1 MCSALRFATLE
12 LCAISSDVLVLSALR
27 LSMWHL
33 HLQRIRWRHLA
44 FPWFAAFRISIHVS
58 TICMDDFAVRVLA
71 QRKSVSACAIWGAG
85 GFRAMSE
92 KKRALSGPG
101 EPGNFGPAG
110 DPLLPPVSK
119 KHVAEKLERGRL
131 ELEREDAQQQEFRR
145 IVAQWENVAEEL
157 SSTMVYDKATDE
169 FKSIDELSNDDEE
182 EAEGK
187 LRDEDDVVE
196 LTMPEPPQPASA
208 TLLAHSRPAPSK
220 LPRPMPT
227 LELKQIRD
235 KLREAKTFFATAE
248 AAQLDNG
255 AVGSAAG
262 SSGAAG
268 SGQHGGSQHDDV

>member
-1 MCSALRFATLE
+1 
-12 LCAISSDVLVLSALR
+12 
-27 LSMWHL
+27 MWHL

-71 QRKSVSACAIWGAG
+71 QMKSVSACAIWGAG

-92 KKRALSGPG
+92 ESRALSGPG

-131 ELEREDAQQQEFRR
+131 ELEREDAQQQEFRKF
-145 IVAQWENVAEEL
+145 AEEF

-182 EAEGK
+182 
-187 LRDEDDVVE
+187 DEVVE
-196 LTMPEPPQPASA
+196 VSMPEAPQPASA
-208 TLLAHSRPAPSK
+208 TQPASARPAK
-220 LPRPMPT
+220 LPRPNPKR
-227 LELKQIRD
+227 LLGVKVEPQVPRD
-235 KLREAKTFFATAE
+235 IDREVMDVLHKLNKAEDANATAE
-248 AAQLDNG
+248 AAQPDSG
-255 AVGSAAG
+255 AAGSAAG

-268 SGQHGGSQHDDV
+268 SGQHGGSQHADVQQGGKSEKRRGFQVPEDVKLPKAQAKVAQ

>member
-1 MCSALRFATLE
+1 
-12 LCAISSDVLVLSALR
+12 
-27 LSMWHL
+27 
-33 HLQRIRWRHLA
+33 
-44 FPWFAAFRISIHVS
+44 
-58 TICMDDFAVRVLA
+58 MDDFAVRVLA

-131 ELEREDAQQQEFRR
+131 ELEREDAQQQESRKF
-145 IVAQWENVAEEL
+145 AEEF

-169 FKSIDELSNDDEE
+169 FKSIDELSNDDGE

-196 LTMPEPPQPASA
+196 FAMPDPPQP
-208 TLLAHSRPAPSK
+208 
-220 LPRPMPT
+220 T
-227 LELKQIRD
+227 LEPD
-235 KLREAKTFFATAE
+235 
-248 AAQLDNG
+248 
-255 AVGSAAG
+255 
-262 SSGAAG
+262 
-268 SGQHGGSQHDDV
+268 